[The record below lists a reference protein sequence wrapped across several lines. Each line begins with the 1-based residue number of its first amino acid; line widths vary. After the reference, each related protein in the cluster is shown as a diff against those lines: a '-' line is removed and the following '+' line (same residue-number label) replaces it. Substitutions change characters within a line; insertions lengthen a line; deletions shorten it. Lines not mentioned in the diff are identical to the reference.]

1 MRRINVAGLFLATVL
16 LTPYA
21 EAQAGSRK
29 LEAAVVKLTKERDSN
44 PSSAA
49 ANRALGIALYK
60 LERYAQ
66 SRPLLD
72 QARKLEPTDG
82 VSALYAGLAAEQ
94 MKDFTAAKAAYNE
107 YLGNGKT
114 AKIRNDI
121 RARLVLLTKQEMKVA
136 AQDAVRNEARI
147 AQAAGPANT
156 IAVMPLKFSGTD
168 ATLQPLERGLAD
180 LIIND
185 LAKSSKVTVVERD
198 RMQAIA
204 DEIALGASGAADKTT
219 AVRAG
224 KIIQAGSIVQ
234 GAITQLGANN
244 VSLDATVLSTATSEA
259 VGNQSSQPGLLDQI
273 FAIEKRVVFDIFNA
287 LKIDL
292 TAAERLAIDARPT
305 SNLQAFLAYSRGLQA
320 EDQGKFDDA
329 ARFFE
334 SARSIDPSFSAA
346 SNKSATA
353 NVVVQAQA
361 VTMVKVE
368 SNIRSSSSEG
378 AVVQAAEK
386 GQTVNTAPA
395 TTGTTG
401 TTGATGEQKKDEKA
415 APAVVVSSTGSSGT
429 SGSLGQ
435 TLNSA
440 AGDVNPTTTNTVAT
454 TTTTTTSSAPA
465 PETRNPTSEKTGTD
479 SPAPRTG
486 NVVIVIRKP

>member
-1 MRRINVAGLFLATVL
+1 MQRIDVAGLMLATAL
-16 LTPYA
+16 LAPSLG
-21 EAQAGSRK
+21 AQASPRK
-29 LEAAVVKLTKERDSN
+29 LQAAVAKLTIERDAN
-44 PSSAA
+44 PTSAA

-66 SRPLLD
+66 ARPLLD

-114 AKIRNDI
+114 EKVRKDI
-121 RARLVLLTKQEMKVA
+121 RVRLVLLSKQEMKSA
-136 AQDAVRNEARI
+136 AQDAVRNETRI
-147 AQAAGPANT
+147 AQVAGPKNT

-180 LIIND
+180 LLIND
-185 LAKSSKVTVVERD
+185 LAKSAQVTVVERD
-198 RMQAIA
+198 RMQAIT
-204 DEIALGASGAADKTT
+204 DEIALGTSGAADKTT

-244 VSLDATVLSTATSEA
+244 VSLDATVLSTSTSET
-259 VGNQSSQPGLLDQI
+259 VGKQSSQPGLLDQI
-273 FAIEKRVVFDIFNA
+273 FAIEKKTVMDVFDA
-287 LKIDL
+287 LGIQL
-292 TAAERLAIDARPT
+292 TAGERLAIDVRPT

-320 EDQGKFDDA
+320 EDQGKFDEA

-334 SARSIDPSFSAA
+334 SAKTIDPTFVAA
-346 SNKSATA
+346 SGKAAVS

-368 SNIRSSSSEG
+368 SNVRASSSEG
-378 AVVQAAEK
+378 VVVQAAEK

-395 TTGTTG
+395 PTTT
-401 TTGATGEQKKDEKA
+401 TTGAAGETKKEEK
-415 APAVVVSSTGSSGT
+415 APAVVVSSTGQSGT
-429 SGSLGQ
+429 SGTLGQ

-454 TTTTTTSSAPA
+454 ATTTTSSAPA

-479 SPAPRTG
+479 APAPRTG

>member
-1 MRRINVAGLFLATVL
+1 MRRIDVAGLLLATAL
-16 LTPYA
+16 FAPELR
-21 EAQAGSRK
+21 AQAGSKK

-60 LERYAQ
+60 LERYEQA
-66 SRPLLD
+66 RPLLD

-94 MKDFTAAKAAYNE
+94 MKDLTAAKRAYNE
-107 YLGNGKT
+107 YLNNGKT
-114 AKIRNDI
+114 AKVRNDI
-121 RARLVLLTKQEMKVA
+121 RARLVLLTKQEMKLA

-147 AQAAGPANT
+147 AQVAGPANT
-156 IAVMPLKFSGTD
+156 IAVMPLRFSGTD
-168 ATLQPLERGLAD
+168 ASLQPLERGLAD

-204 DEIALGASGAADKTT
+204 DEIALGASGAADRTT

-234 GAITQLGANN
+234 GAITQLGANTVN
-244 VSLDATVLSTATSEA
+244 LDATVRNRATPET
-259 VGNQSSQPGLLDQI
+259 VGQQSSQPGLLDQI
-273 FAIEKRVVFDIFNA
+273 SAIEKKTVFDVFNA

-292 TAAERLAIDARPT
+292 TPAERLAIDARPT
-305 SNLQAFLAYSRGLQA
+305 SSLQAFLAYSRGLQA

-334 SARSIDPSFSAA
+334 NARTIDPTFSAA
-346 SNKSATA
+346 TVKSASSTI
-353 NVVVQAQA
+353 VVQAQA

-368 SNIRSSSSEG
+368 TNIRASSTEG
-378 AVVQAAEK
+378 VVVQAAEK

-395 TTGTTG
+395 PAATTTT
-401 TTGATGEQKKDEKA
+401 TTGEQRKEEKP
-415 APAVVVSSTGSSGT
+415 APAVVVSSTGSTGT

-435 TLNSA
+435 TLNTA

-454 TTTTTTSSAPA
+454 TTTTTSSSTPA
-465 PETRNPTSEKTGTD
+465 PENRNPTSEKTGTD
-479 SPAPRTG
+479 APAPRTG

>member
-1 MRRINVAGLFLATVL
+1 MRRIDLAGLVLATVL
-16 LTPYA
+16 LAPA
-21 EAQAGSRK
+21 AGAQAGSKK
-29 LEAAVVKLTKERDSN
+29 LEAAVVKLTKELDSN
-44 PSSAA
+44 PSSSA

-66 SRPLLD
+66 ARPLLD

-94 MKDFTAAKAAYNE
+94 MKDFTAAKTAYIE
-107 YLGNGKT
+107 YLRNGKT
-114 AKIRNDI
+114 AKVRKDVG
-121 RARLVLLTKQEMKVA
+121 ARLVLLTKQEMKAA
-136 AQDAVRNEARI
+136 AQEAVKNETRI
-147 AQAAGPANT
+147 AQVAGPANT

-168 ATLQPLERGLAD
+168 ASLQPLERGLAD

-204 DEIALGASGAADKTT
+204 DEIALGSSGAVDRTT

-244 VSLDATVLSTATSEA
+244 VNLDATVLNTATSEA

-273 FAIEKRVVFDIFNA
+273 FAIEKRLVFDVFTA

-346 SNKSATA
+346 QTKSAST
-353 NVVVQAQA
+353 NVVVQAQS
-361 VTMVKVE
+361 VSVVKVE

-378 AVVQAAEK
+378 VVVQAAEK

-395 TTGTTG
+395 PATTS
-401 TTGATGEQKKDEKA
+401 TTGAAGEQKKEEKA

-435 TLNSA
+435 TLNST
-440 AGDVNPTTTNTVAT
+440 AGDVNPTTTNSVAT
-454 TTTTTTSSAPA
+454 TTTTSSSSAPA